1 MLTPREFE
9 EAYPPEELA
18 EELPNRPVSSL
29 RDIQFLY
36 GRLYTLATAGGGKY
50 ASYLTPNQADDLLD
64 SEESLIVVMADL
76 SGEHP
81 TLAGDPIKVTKYRTE
96 LIEKVAHSKYS
107 AAAGID
113 HSVTHLSGQNSGL
126 EKLTRYAKE
135 RLTKWA
141 TDEVV
146 QSVATDHEDGWIL
159 NLLAALG
166 EDQDELDKIEEAMNS
181 LIGGPTT
188 ALLTVRVKL
197 EPGSK
202 FLWPGELDIFNEAM
216 RARKLSKL
224 VSKGEATDSSGMA
237 VDLLSGARTR
247 TVGTAD
253 DPLNYFL
260 GKQME
265 KFPGLDPDEAWRS
278 HPVSEDNAVTI
289 MNAKTFV
296 DGCTY
301 PSFGATV
308 YYLPYFLGKITP
320 SETYLIYT
328 ILYRTVESGDL
339 TSVENAY
346 QHLGD
351 GGVEQHGPRLRF
363 YVAAVMKQQMSR
375 YDVFGDT
382 LDGSLIFPVE
392 VAASH
397 EEVLRGWAFDVNGE
411 RSGPTRPPLPTHEEW
426 SLISSHLAFG
436 AIASGAY
443 IFATF
448 SHGDD
453 DQAASADDARIK
465 ALVSILAGEPISIE
479 ILLSEYVDRLV
490 EDSNDSF
497 PRYLVSSQFAQ
508 LCALATA
515 GLVTAHDAES
525 YGAIAEAPGYDD
537 TQTMVQNESPAR
549 ADGGTIAAARDEK
562 LEQFIEQTPA
572 FENPE
577 RRGVFLL
584 GVLIGQ
590 VGGYQH
596 GAEGRSTTVVDQY
609 PIKSMTKTR
618 LKRVTEEVLDRNIV
632 YSRENAMR
640 STMYAE
646 VVDRLVDTLTVRD
659 PDTWEIAT
667 DDLRFYYALGV
678 GYGLNNW
685 TESNDNSTE
694 AEQTEV

>member
-1 MLTPREFE
+1 MLSPRDFE
-9 EAYPPEELA
+9 ETYPPEELA
-18 EELPNRPVSSL
+18 EKLPDRPVTSL

-64 SEESLIVVMADL
+64 SEESLIVVRIDL
-76 SGEHP
+76 SGDIP
-81 TLAGDPIKVTKYRTE
+81 ALAENPVTVTKYRTE
-96 LIEKVAHSKYS
+96 LVEKVAHSKYS

-113 HSVTHLSGQNSGL
+113 HSVTHRSGQNSDR

-159 NLLAALG
+159 NSLAALG
-166 EDQDELDKIEEAMNS
+166 EDQAELDKIEEALIS
-181 LIGGPTT
+181 QIGGATT

-197 EPGSK
+197 EPEGE
-202 FLWPGELDIFNEAM
+202 FLWPGEVEIYNEAM

-224 VSKGEATDSSGMA
+224 VSKGEATESAGMA
-237 VDLLSGARTR
+237 VDLLSGELTR

-265 KFPGLDPDEAWRS
+265 KFPGLNPDEAWRS

-289 MNAKTFV
+289 MNAKTFL
-296 DGCTY
+296 DKCNY
-301 PSFGATV
+301 RSFGATV
-308 YYLPYFLGKITP
+308 YYLPYFLGRVSP
-320 SETYLIYT
+320 SDAYT
-328 ILYRTVESGDL
+328 LYRILHRTVESGDL
-339 TSVENAY
+339 TPVENAY
-346 QHLGD
+346 EYLGD
-351 GGVEQHGPRLRF
+351 EGVEQHGTRLRF

-382 LDGSLIFPVE
+382 LNGSLIYPAE
-392 VAASH
+392 VADKH
-397 EEVLRGWAFDVNGE
+397 EDVLRSWAFDVNNS
-411 RSGPTRPPLPTHEEW
+411 RSGPTRPPIPTHEEW
-426 SLISSHLAFG
+426 SLINSQPVFG
-436 AIASGAY
+436 AVASGAY

-453 DQAASADDARIK
+453 DQDASADDSRIS
-465 ALVSILAGEPISIE
+465 ALVSILGGTPISIE
-479 ILLSEYVDRLV
+479 MLLKEYVARLV
-490 EDSNDSF
+490 EETNESF
-497 PRYLVSSQFAQ
+497 PRYVVASQFAQ
-508 LCALATA
+508 LCALSRA
-515 GLVTAHDAES
+515 GLVTAHDEEA
-525 YGAIAEAPGYDD
+525 YGAIAEAPKYDNNH
-537 TQTMVQNESPAR
+537 TMEQHESPAR
-549 ADGGTIAAARDEK
+549 ADGGTIASARAEK

-584 GVLIGQ
+584 GALVGQ

-596 GAEGRSTTVVDQY
+596 GAESRSTTVVDQY
-609 PIKSMTKTR
+609 SIKSMTKTR

-659 PDTWEIAT
+659 PDAWEIGT

-685 TESNDNSTE
+685 TESEDTTAE
-694 AEQTEV
+694 AEPTEV